1 MDVRGSPQAPQGLLG
16 VAGIGGSSPRG
27 QGVEGVFGGW
37 VSCMVLL
44 PKEGRR
50 PVWCGGARGRQARA
64 RRGLYKLCLKRM
76 QKVLLPMCK
85 IETRVCGLS
94 SGLLLLCR
102 CAGMSSRDAGSG
114 ETEQGA
120 VRDDSGMG
128 SPQTPLHCQPLL
140 PDQEIAGSGGSGS
153 QGQGDGDTDQ
163 EGC

>member
-44 PKEGRR
+44 PREGRR

-102 CAGMSSRDAGSG
+102 CAGMSSRDAGS
-114 ETEQGA
+114 
-120 VRDDSGMG
+120 
-128 SPQTPLHCQPLL
+128 
-140 PDQEIAGSGGSGS
+140 DQEIAGSGGSGS

-163 EGC
+163 EGCRGSSAAAQLPGVTALRGGQGCQ